1 MNRIILKRKREKS
14 LLNRHP
20 WVFSGAI
27 AAVKGNPVAGETVVV
42 TSAGGDFLGWG
53 AYSPASQIRV
63 RLWSFREQE
72 QIDEDFFLRRI
83 RQAHDLRAA
92 VIRPEQTNAYR
103 LVNAESDGLPGL
115 IVDRYDRLLVV
126 QFLSAGSEFHRETI
140 VRALRKLFP
149 DYDLYERSDADVRK
163 KEGLP
168 LRSGVLAGKEPANLL
183 PVTENG
189 LSFWVDVRQGHKTGF
204 YLDQRDNRQIVR
216 ELSAGKTVLN
226 AFSYSGGFGVY
237 ALAGGAERVTNV
249 DVSRQ
254 ALELAEKN
262 LARNVLDASRSEQIN
277 GDVFRLLRDFREQ
290 NRRFDVIVLDPPKF
304 IFSTKDLLKGSR
316 GYQDINRMAFHL
328 LNPGGTLVTFSCS
341 GLMKRDLFQ
350 KIVADAALEA
360 NRTGRIVRALQQA
373 GDHPVAL
380 TFPEGFYL
388 KGLQVHVD

>member
-1 MNRIILKRKREKS
+1 M
-14 LLNRHP
+14 
-20 WVFSGAI
+20 
-27 AAVKGNPVAGETVVV
+27 
-42 TSAGGDFLGWG
+42 
-53 AYSPASQIRV
+53 

-140 VRALRKLFP
+140 VRALRTLFP

-168 LRSGVLAGKEPANLL
+168 LRSGVLAGKEPADLL

-262 LARNVLDASRSEQIN
+262 LARNGLDVFRSEQIN

-290 NRRFDVIVLDPPKF
+290 KRRFDVIVLDPPKF

-388 KGLQVHVD
+388 KGLQVYVD